1 MRVREDKMMK
11 KYCFGI
17 DVGGT
22 TVKMGFFETSGKLID
37 KWEIKTNTEN
47 FGENI
52 LADICDAMDAKLG
65 EKEICL
71 DEIEGVGIGLPGPI
85 TADGTV
91 IQCVNLGWG
100 TFNVEKQ
107 LSEMYHGIK
116 VKAGNDANVAA
127 LGEAWQGGGKEYND
141 LVMITLGTGVGGG
154 IIIGGKIVTGATG
167 GGGEI
172 GHMHVAYGE
181 EDYCNCGRRG
191 CLEQKASATGI
202 VKEAKRYMAKTD
214 APTKMRDF
222 AEITAKDVFDLA
234 KEGDEGALA
243 VVDEMSKYLGIAM
256 GHIAAVVNPEAF
268 IIGGGVSKAGEFL
281 IDAVKTKYR
290 ESCFKPCGDAAIRL
304 ATLGNDAGMY
314 GAAAQIV
321 L

>member
-1 MRVREDKMMK
+1 MK

-37 KWEIKTNTEN
+37 KWEINTNTDN
-47 FGENI
+47 YGENI
-52 LADICDAMDAKLG
+52 LADICDAMDRELAKQ
-65 EKEICL
+65 EVSL
-71 DEIEGVGIGLPGPI
+71 DDIEGVGIGLPGPI

-100 TFNVEKQ
+100 TFNVEEK
-107 LSEMYHGIK
+107 LSSMYHGIK

-127 LGEAWQGGGKEYND
+127 LGEAWQGGGKDFNS

-154 IIIGGKIVTGATG
+154 IIIDGKILTGATG
-167 GGGEI
+167 GAGEV
-172 GHMHVAYGE
+172 GHMHVAYDE
-181 EDYCNCGRRG
+181 TDFCNCGRKG

-202 VKEAKRYMAKTD
+202 VKEAKRYMERTD

-222 AEITAKDVFDLA
+222 ANITAKDVFDLA
-234 KEGDEGALA
+234 KDGDEGALA
-243 VVDEMSKYLGIAM
+243 VVDEMSKYLGLAM
-256 GHIAAVVNPEAF
+256 AHIAVVVNPDAF
-268 IIGGGVSKAGEFL
+268 IIGGGVSKAGQFL
-281 IDAVKTKYR
+281 LDSVKVKYR
-290 ESCFKPCGDAAIRL
+290 ESCFGPCGEAALRL

>member
-1 MRVREDKMMK
+1 MK

-65 EKEICL
+65 EKEISL
-71 DEIEGVGIGLPGPI
+71 DDIEGVGIGLPGPI
-85 TADGTV
+85 TEDGTV
-91 IQCVNLGWG
+91 VQCVNLGWG
-100 TFNVEKQ
+100 TFNVVEK
-107 LSEMYHGIK
+107 LSAMYHGIK

-127 LGEAWQGGGKEYND
+127 LGEAWQGGGKD
-141 LVMITLGTGVGGG
+141 FKSLVMITLGTGVGGG
-154 IIIGGKIVTGATG
+154 IIFDGKILTGVTGGA
-167 GGGEI
+167 GEI
-172 GHMHVAYGE
+172 GHMHVAYNE
-181 EDYCNCGRRG
+181 EDYCNCGRKG
-191 CLEQKASATGI
+191 CLEQKTSATGI

-222 AEITAKDVFDLA
+222 EEITAKDVLDLA

-243 VVDEMSKYLGIAM
+243 VVNEMSTYLGIAM
-256 GHIAAVVNPEAF
+256 GHIAAVINPEAF
-268 IIGGGVSKAGEFL
+268 IIGGGVSKAGDFL
-281 IDAVKTKYR
+281 IDAIKVKYR
-290 ESCFKPCGDAAIRL
+290 ESCFKPCGDAALRL
-304 ATLGNDAGMY
+304 ATLGNDAGIY